1 MPVQQEH
8 RVKVRAS
15 AERALEATAEAADI
29 WGGDWQY
36 HGTSGTLTLPVSV
49 GIRHGVLRGEVS
61 ARQLNDEAEVIFQ
74 VQESS
79 HHLHTAGLAVLLFG
93 AFGGLI
99 LVAWPFYPVL
109 IPLTPAGVIL
119 SLAAWFLVASRV
131 KTRAEGE
138 FFDLVTELLER
149 QEGRDSGTKGT
160 R

>member
-1 MPVQQEH
+1 MRQEH

-29 WGGDWQY
+29 WGGEWQY
-36 HGTSGTLTLPVSV
+36 RGTSGYLTLPVSV

-61 ARQLNDEAEVIFQ
+61 ARELSDESEVIFH
-74 VQESS
+74 VEDSS
-79 HHLHTAGLAVLLFG
+79 HRLHSAGLVVLLFG
-93 AFGGLI
+93 ALGGLI

-109 IPLTPAGVIL
+109 IPLIPVGVVL

-138 FFDLVTELLER
+138 FFDLVEELLER
-149 QEGRDSGTKGT
+149 DEGQDPGPPTDD
-160 R
+160 